1 MVASRR
7 KDSAISCSGCASSHG
22 YGYSPF
28 PIMRRVAYY
37 SVFIVHNSEE
47 IGIRAAAA
55 RSSADWEGSEISEVS
70 VAVAEFSETSNKV

>member
-1 MVASRR
+1 
-7 KDSAISCSGCASSHG
+7 
-22 YGYSPF
+22 
-28 PIMRRVAYY
+28 MRRVAYY

-47 IGIRAAAA
+47 MGIRAAAA

>member
-1 MVASRR
+1 VLFHVLDVLHHTATV
-7 KDSAISCSGCASSHG
+7 IPH
-22 YGYSPF
+22 F

-37 SVFIVHNSEE
+37 SVFMVHNSEE